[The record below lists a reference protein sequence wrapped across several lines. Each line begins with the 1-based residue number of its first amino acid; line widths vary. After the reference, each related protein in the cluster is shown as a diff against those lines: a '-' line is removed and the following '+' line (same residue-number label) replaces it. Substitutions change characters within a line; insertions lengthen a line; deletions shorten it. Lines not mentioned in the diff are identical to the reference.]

1 MKKIFL
7 WGYWTQNFGDD
18 LFLKVY
24 QEQMKKF
31 NIKTYILTE
40 KKYSDFYKNMGFNT
54 ICKNTFF
61 YRLTYKILTIFNL
74 PELFFLLIH
83 KNDLFVMLGGSLF
96 AENKG
101 MIAEKMQ
108 FRNLEYATNKAKKSF
123 VIGSNF
129 GPYKTE
135 QFKTNY
141 TKLFKNME
149 DVSFRDQKS
158 Y

>member
-1 MKKIFL
+1 
-7 WGYWTQNFGDD
+7 
-18 LFLKVY
+18 
-24 QEQMKKF
+24 
-31 NIKTYILTE
+31 
-40 KKYSDFYKNMGFNT
+40 
-54 ICKNTFF
+54 
-61 YRLTYKILTIFNL
+61 
-74 PELFFLLIH
+74 
-83 KNDLFVMLGGSLF
+83 MLGGSLF